1 MYIKRNRYDFCRN
14 HAYYI
19 LLFNTVYL
27 NLKEEIKMVK
37 DDFVIYYKTKE
48 KDSVEEQRLHE
59 IIERLNI
66 LMESRNRV
74 YKLVL
79 SDDIKKDGNED
90 ATCLIKVWLKP
101 GFKSIYDISDIL
113 KLVNINE
120 AVYALVNR
128 IKYFSDG
135 RYMHGY
141 RIDWHTV
148 GNCTYPVVVLD
159 EQFDLFYKD
168 KDDVFFDE
176 LDSALEYTIN
186 IITIKISD
194 YEKVEDMPAINILT
208 ALKTRYEEVLIE
220 YYMYKL
226 SGETLQLD
234 EA

>member
-1 MYIKRNRYDFCRN
+1 
-14 HAYYI
+14 
-19 LLFNTVYL
+19 
-27 NLKEEIKMVK
+27 MVK

-79 SDDIKKDGNED
+79 SDDIKEDGNNN
-90 ATCLIKVWLKP
+90 ATCLIKVWLNH

-128 IKYFSDG
+128 IKHFSDG

-141 RIDWHTV
+141 RVDFHFL
-148 GNCTYPVVVLD
+148 GNFAYPVIALD
-159 EQFDLFYKD
+159 EQFDLFCKD
-168 KDDVFFDE
+168 EDTAFFGELDLALEFAIEKIGEIFSRYTVKDD
-176 LDSALEYTIN
+176 T
-186 IITIKISD
+186 
-194 YEKVEDMPAINILT
+194 PAFNILT

-226 SGETLQLD
+226 SGETLD
-234 EA
+234 GFEI

>member
-1 MYIKRNRYDFCRN
+1 MIAPDFN
-14 HAYYI
+14 
-19 LLFNTVYL
+19 
-27 NLKEEIKMVK
+27 
-37 DDFVIYYKTKE
+37 IYYKVKE
-48 KDSVEEQRLHE
+48 KGSVEEQRLYE
-59 IIERLNI
+59 IIERLKEITSVNYSLI
-66 LMESRNRV
+66 P
-74 YKLVL
+74 
-79 SDDIKKDGNED
+79 SDDIREAGND
-90 ATCLIKVWLKP
+90 DPACLIKLWLKP
-101 GFKSIYDISDIL
+101 GFRSVYDLSDIL
-113 KLVNINE
+113 KLADIDE
-120 AVYALVNR
+120 AVRALGDRIPHFSSVRYA
-128 IKYFSDG
+128 Y
-135 RYMHGY
+135 GY

-168 KDDVFFDE
+168 KDAVFFDE